1 MACFAN
7 INVSQGSVATYAR
20 CRGIFNTHLTANLPM
35 NLPVKN
41 FVNRLRFDSLWPRF
55 LAHPVYLYHISLLG
69 YCRLCTKAT
78 WPNTPLLDMHRPLL
92 AVITQSLYSARSTY
106 HPFQRY
112 DGGPNILK
120 WVTRSWLRPFVSRY
134 RRYLVLSEEI
144 LRFFAPMGEALHRW
158 GWNLAWRSPL
168 SKFHPY
174 PWVQK
179 RKKFQIL
186 KPNFGI

>member
-41 FVNRLRFDSLWPRF
+41 FVNRLRFDRLWPRF
-55 LAHPVYLYHISLLG
+55 MAHPVYLYHISLLG

-92 AVITQSLYSARSTY
+92 AVITQSLYSVRSTY

-112 DGGPNILK
+112 DGGPTILK
-120 WVTRSWLRPFVSRY
+120 RQYPRSDIWYRY
-134 RRYLVLSEEI
+134 TGWAKKRGHKLSNLNDIQNFSLEDSLV
-144 LRFFAPMGEALHRW
+144 
-158 GWNLAWRSPL
+158 NLQLNA
-168 SKFHPY
+168 Y
-174 PWVQK
+174 
-179 RKKFQIL
+179 
-186 KPNFGI
+186 